1 MTVKYIKIQGE
12 KILMKDK
19 KINIISPAVAIIV
32 AILDLAVLGYGIF
45 AAVKLVEQF
54 SSLSII
60 FAVIEVFALVIAV
73 LVSKE
78 VLSNGV
84 IFRDDEAEFTGVD
97 DNNIITYED
106 VREIEAYKDT
116 AASLTKNF
124 DMRHA
129 LIMFTMKDK
138 KVNTIDLGL
147 MPNSTINK
155 ILDEFRE
162 RTNAKSINFNQ
173 VKKADIFVRRKK
185 DDGNES
191 TEVEKEENSE
201 IKD

>member
-1 MTVKYIKIQGE
+1 
-12 KILMKDK
+12 MKDK
-19 KINIISPAVAIIV
+19 KIQIISPAVAIIV

-45 AAVKLVEQF
+45 AVVKLVEKI

-60 FAVIEVFALVIAV
+60 FAVLEVFALVIAF
-73 LVSKE
+73 LISKE

-97 DNNIITYED
+97 DNNIITYDD
-106 VREIEAYKDT
+106 VQEIEAYKDT

-155 ILDEFRE
+155 ILDEFRK
-162 RTNAKSINFNQ
+162 RTNAESINFNQ
-173 VKKADIFVRRKK
+173 VKKAEILGRRKK
-185 DDGNES
+185 EDETETSEEAENEDS
-191 TEVEKEENSE
+191 ENN
-201 IKD
+201 I

>member
-1 MTVKYIKIQGE
+1 
-12 KILMKDK
+12 MKDK
-19 KINIISPAVAIIV
+19 KIRIISPAVSVIV
-32 AILDLAVLGYGIF
+32 AILDAAVLGYGIF
-45 AAVKLVEQF
+45 AVVKLVEQL
-54 SSLSII
+54 SSMSII
-60 FAVIEVFALVIAV
+60 FAVIEVFALIVAI

-97 DNNIITYED
+97 DNNIIIYED
-106 VREIEAYKDT
+106 VHEIEAYKDT

-155 ILDEFRE
+155 ILDEFKA
-162 RTNAKSINFNQ
+162 RTNAENINFNQ
-173 VKKADIFVRRKK
+173 VKKADIFGKHKK
-185 DDGNES
+185 ES
-191 TEVEKEENSE
+191 DIKSDEATESENSE
-201 IKD
+201 SNM

>member
-1 MTVKYIKIQGE
+1 
-12 KILMKDK
+12 MKDK
-19 KINIISPAVAIIV
+19 KIKIISPAVAVII
-32 AILDLAVLGYGIF
+32 AILDVAVLGYGIF
-45 AAVKLVEQF
+45 AVVKLVEQI

-60 FAVIEVFALVIAV
+60 FATLEVFALIIAV
-73 LVSKE
+73 LISKE

-97 DNNIITYED
+97 DNNIITYDD
-106 VREIEAYKDT
+106 VHEIEAYKDT

-155 ILDEFRE
+155 ILDEFRA
-162 RTNAKSINFNQ
+162 RTNAESINFNQ
-173 VKKADIFVRRKK
+173 VKKADIFGRRKK
-185 DDGNES
+185 EDNKETNEKAENDDS
-191 TEVEKEENSE
+191 EK
-201 IKD
+201 DL

>member
-1 MTVKYIKIQGE
+1 M
-12 KILMKDK
+12 
-19 KINIISPAVAIIV
+19 
-32 AILDLAVLGYGIF
+32 
-45 AAVKLVEQF
+45 
-54 SSLSII
+54 
-60 FAVIEVFALVIAV
+60 IEVFALVIAV

-162 RTNAKSINFNQ
+162 RTNAESINFNQ

-185 DDGNES
+185 DDA
-191 TEVEKEENSE
+191 TKPR
-201 IKD
+201 KWKKKRTAK

>member
-1 MTVKYIKIQGE
+1 
-12 KILMKDK
+12 MKDK
-19 KINIISPAVAIIV
+19 KIRIISPAQAIIV
-32 AILDLAVLGYGIF
+32 AILDIAVIGYGIF
-45 AAVKLVEQF
+45 AVKKLVEQLI
-54 SSLSII
+54 SISII
-60 FAVIEVFALVIAV
+60 FAVLEVFALIIAI

-84 IFRDDEAEFTGVD
+84 IFRDDEAEFTGID
-97 DNNIITYED
+97 DNNIITYDD
-106 VREIEAYKDT
+106 VHEIEAYKDT

-155 ILDEFRE
+155 ILDEFKA
-162 RTNAKSINFNQ
+162 RTNAESINFNQ
-173 VKKADIFVRRKK
+173 VKKPKILSKK
-185 DDGNES
+185 S
-191 TEVEKEENSE
+191 KEPDV
-201 IKD
+201 IKNGDSDEQATDSDNIKE

>member
-1 MTVKYIKIQGE
+1 
-12 KILMKDK
+12 MKDK

-84 IFRDDEAEFTGVD
+84 VFRDDEAEFTGVD

-162 RTNAKSINFNQ
+162 RTKAKSINFNQ
-173 VKKADIFVRRKK
+173 VKKPKYLSEEKKMTATKPRKWK
-185 DDGNES
+185 KKR
-191 TEVEKEENSE
+191 TAK
-201 IKD
+201 

>member
-1 MTVKYIKIQGE
+1 
-12 KILMKDK
+12 MKDK
-19 KINIISPAVAIIV
+19 KIKIISPAVAIII
-32 AILDLAVLGYGIF
+32 AILDAAVLGYGVF
-45 AAVKLVEQF
+45 AVKKLIEQL
-54 SSLSII
+54 SSMSII
-60 FAVIEVFALVIAV
+60 FAVIEVFALIIAI

-97 DNNIITYED
+97 DNNVITYDD
-106 VREIEAYKDT
+106 VHEIEAYKDT

-155 ILDEFRE
+155 ILDEFKK
-162 RTNAKSINFNQ
+162 RTNAESINFNQ
-173 VKKADIFVRRKK
+173 VKKPKILTKK
-185 DDGNES
+185 SNES
-191 TEVEKEENSE
+191 DVVNNDGTDDKAFDTDNT
-201 IKD
+201 K

>member
-1 MTVKYIKIQGE
+1 
-12 KILMKDK
+12 MKDK

-162 RTNAKSINFNQ
+162 RTNAESINFNQ

-191 TEVEKEENSE
+191 TEEEKEENSE